1 MPALGVCVVIIDNQ
15 GKIVL
20 TKRNDLPVW
29 CLPGGHVEDGES
41 FVEAAIREAKEETG
55 LEIRISRLV
64 GIYSRPNWFDGNH
77 EIVFAAQPIGGQL
90 QVDNT
95 ETVEIGFF
103 DLSALPQPLLA
114 WNAAHIIDTFAEEQV
129 VVRNQDIRFPMENI
143 TRRDLAALRKQ
154 DKIPFTR
161 EMITSLCTP
170 LSPEKNRRE
179 IGE

>member
-1 MPALGVCVVIIDNQ
+1 M
-15 GKIVL
+15 
-20 TKRNDLPVW
+20 
-29 CLPGGHVEDGES
+29 
-41 FVEAAIREAKEETG
+41 
-55 LEIRISRLV
+55 
-64 GIYSRPNWFDGNH
+64 
-77 EIVFAAQPIGGQL
+77 
-90 QVDNT
+90 DNT